1 MKQRRLTS
9 SATVLKAP
17 HPDRVAPPPPL
28 KLSIIIPAFNEEKL
42 LGRCLTSVATA
53 AAALQAQRWEHEVIV
68 CDNNSTDRTAAIAR
82 AAGARV
88 VFEPINQIGRAR
100 NTGARAATGDWLL
113 FLDGDSFP
121 SPALFAELASA
132 LADKRVL
139 GGGAMVEME
148 GYAGPAVWL
157 ARLWN
162 ALSRLT
168 RWAPGGFLFCE
179 TAAFRELGGFNED
192 LFVSEEIDLSQ
203 RLKRQAR
210 ARGRRLVIL
219 RRHRLTTSARKLHLY
234 SRQEFWTFTKRYLR
248 NPFRAQRDR
257 AACPIWYDGR
267 R

>member
-1 MKQRRLTS
+1 
-9 SATVLKAP
+9 V
-17 HPDRVAPPPPL
+17 

-42 LGRCLTSVATA
+42 LGRCLACVATA
-53 AAALQAQRWEHEVIV
+53 SAALADRGWEHEVIV

-82 AAGARV
+82 EAGAQV
-88 VFEPINQIGRAR
+88 VFEPVNQIGRAR
-100 NTGARAATGDWLL
+100 NTGARAGTGDWLL

-121 SPALFAELASA
+121 SPGLFGELAGA
-132 LADKRVL
+132 LADPRVL
-139 GGGAMVEME
+139 AGGAMVEME

-162 ALSRLT
+162 GLSRLA

-179 TAAFRELGGFNED
+179 AEAFRELGGFNED

-203 RLKRQAR
+203 RLKRHAR
-210 ARGRRLVIL
+210 TRDRRLAIL

-248 NPFRAQRDR
+248 HPFRAQRDR